1 MIKPHVV
8 NIPANIQTR
17 PDDKPAREYSG
28 TNGSFGE
35 VIRCLKSLRI
45 LRILGLT
52 AFIWG
57 IVART
62 TGSFGPL
69 DQHLPAV
76 NSGANLLITV
86 GFFIMLVATLGC
98 CGAIRESQCMLM
110 SFFFSIFMCFTL
122 LMAAGLWAVAWQP
135 RLSVHLFSS
144 LEKLFACCGVT
155 GAVDFVPKKA
165 PASCGVTTK
174 EISQRPGC
182 HSKILQAGQ
191 DNLSTIAGIGMG
203 FAMIMVGFAGA
214 TFPMD
219 ISFCGD
225 CCKRVYFS

>member
-1 MIKPHVV
+1 MTKISLTCCFKCVKYALFV
-8 NIPANIQTR
+8 
-17 PDDKPAREYSG
+17 
-28 TNGSFGE
+28 F
-35 VIRCLKSLRI
+35 CLVAW
-45 LRILGLT
+45 ILGLT

-144 LEKLFACCGVT
+144 LEKLVYNYKLNEEPDDIKLLEFIQTKFACCGVT

-203 FAMIMVGFAGA
+203 FAMIM
-214 TFPMD
+214 
-219 ISFCGD
+219 ICGMVFSLML
-225 CCKRVYFS
+225 CCALREIN